1 MKSIG
6 AYVFGFLAFFP
17 LALIALVACLN
28 ALSDEADNRAARQL
42 QQLQQDKRLLLKVP
56 AMWRGR
62 AVEDCQI
69 VKDELRCLYHT
80 KSGELKMLAAK

>member
-17 LALIALVACLN
+17 LALVFAWAGLN
-28 ALSDEADNRAARQL
+28 ALSQEADNRAARQL
-42 QQLQQDKRLLLKVP
+42 RQDKALLLKVP

-69 VKDELRCLYHT
+69 VKDELRCLYHDR
-80 KSGELKMLAAK
+80 SGELKMMAAK